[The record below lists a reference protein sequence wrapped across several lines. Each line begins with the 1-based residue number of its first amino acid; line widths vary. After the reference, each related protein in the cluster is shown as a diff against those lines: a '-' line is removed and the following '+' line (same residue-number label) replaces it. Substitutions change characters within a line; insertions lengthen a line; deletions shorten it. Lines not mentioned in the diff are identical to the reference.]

1 MLGYISYI
9 ITLNSFG
16 LGILK
21 MLSFDVNY
29 RESSFFFCFFLK
41 NKELLKF
48 EPQISFLLD
57 ETSQQKGL
65 SQFLINRFLMCKTL
79 LYP

>member
-1 MLGYISYI
+1 
-9 ITLNSFG
+9 
-16 LGILK
+16 
-21 MLSFDVNY
+21 MLSFYVNY
-29 RESSFFFCFFLK
+29 RASSFVFFFK

-48 EPQISFLLD
+48 EPQMSFLLD

-65 SQFLINRFLMCKTL
+65 SQFLINQFLMCKTL

>member
-1 MLGYISYI
+1 
-9 ITLNSFG
+9 
-16 LGILK
+16 
-21 MLSFDVNY
+21 MLSFYVNY
-29 RESSFFFCFFLK
+29 RASSFLFFF

-48 EPQISFLLD
+48 EPQMSFLLD

-65 SQFLINRFLMCKTL
+65 SQFLINRCLMCKTL

>member
-1 MLGYISYI
+1 MLPFY
-9 ITLNSFG
+9 
-16 LGILK
+16 
-21 MLSFDVNY
+21 VNY
-29 RESSFFFCFFLK
+29 RASLVVFVLK

-48 EPQISFLLD
+48 EPQMSFLLD
-57 ETSQQKGL
+57 ETSQQKGV